1 MRMDLIYRKINA
13 RGQMDQDWRKRG
25 RRNMDKD
32 PPPGWRNLVEDMGE
46 ISDDETGSDSYYSD
60 RDYLHF
66 ETVSTSFVDNDQVN
80 MRKMREGVK
89 QRNRYPGNTRNRKYS
104 LPRIVETHAEYE
116 ETPKDTT
123 RRTV

>member
-1 MRMDLIYRKINA
+1 MDT
-13 RGQMDQDWRKRG
+13 
-25 RRNMDKD
+25 D
-32 PPPGWRNLVEDMGE
+32 PSPGWRNIVEDMGE

-60 RDYLHF
+60 RDYRHF

-104 LPRIVETHAEYE
+104 LPRILETHAEYE